1 MPGYCV
7 SVTRQT
13 CAGVGLNKM
22 DRSGESRSWLLV
34 SLRKGP
40 ERLLREMSGN
50 LSTLFLDFKRF
61 SNLVLIMHN
70 RLEIGSCF
78 LDQMQFSLQDILIE
92 NGLFRVAK
100 EAGGKS
106 YTDIMLQIFFQLRKY
121 SNP

>member
-1 MPGYCV
+1 
-7 SVTRQT
+7 
-13 CAGVGLNKM
+13 
-22 DRSGESRSWLLV
+22 
-34 SLRKGP
+34 
-40 ERLLREMSGN
+40 MSGN

-100 EAGGKS
+100 EAGGRVILTLCCRFFSIKK
-106 YTDIMLQIFFQLRKY
+106 IF
-121 SNP
+121 